1 MLGIGRLVF
10 PLKLVTELNAYSVV
24 VVDIA
29 ACHYFAGRVVH
40 QIRVVKLAF
49 LVRVSELADS
59 VVV

>member
-10 PLKLVTELNAYSVV
+10 SLKFVTKLNPYSIV

-29 ACHYFAGRVVH
+29 AFQYFAGRVVD
-40 QIRVVKLAF
+40 QTGIVKLAF

-59 VVV
+59 VIV